1 MMSNKNKNVSN
12 KIKRE
17 THVIDAD
24 GKILG
29 RLAVKIAVLLRGKD
43 KPDFAPNKDIG
54 DLIVVKNIKKIKVTG
69 KKFENKIY
77 YHHTGY
83 LGGLKETPF
92 KKLFKKDPG
101 EVLKKAVF
109 GMLPKNKL
117 RAKQI
122 KRLKIN

>member
-1 MMSNKNKNVSN
+1 MERK
-12 KIKRE
+12 
-17 THVIDAD
+17 THTTDAD

-29 RLAVKIAVLLRGKD
+29 RFAVEIAILLRGKN

-54 DLIVVKNIKKIKVTG
+54 DFVIVKNIKKIKVTG

-77 YHHTGY
+77 YHHTKY
-83 LGGLKETPF
+83 LGGLKEIPF

-122 KRLKIN
+122 KRLKINGNS